1 MTTRRAWR
9 DRGSATIEA
18 VIVAPAFLLFVGLII
33 GAGRVAIAHQ
43 SVEAAAAEAA
53 RTASVARTAGQ
64 ARADATSSAEHT
76 LVNQGLQC
84 ATLTVAVDTTGFATP
99 VGTPARVTATVVC
112 VVSLADLSV
121 PGMPGTLRVEAT
133 VGSPLDTYR
142 GR

>member
-64 ARADATSSAEHT
+64 ARADATSSAQHT
-76 LVNQGLQC
+76 LANQGLQC

>member
-1 MTTRRAWR
+1 MTRRRAWR

-84 ATLTVAVDTTGFATP
+84 DTLTVALDTTGFSTT
-99 VGTPARVTATVVC
+99 VGTPARVTATVAC
-112 VVSLADLSV
+112 GVSLSDLWM

-133 VGSPLDTYR
+133 VRSPLDTYR

>member
-1 MTTRRAWR
+1 MTCRRAWR

-33 GAGRVAIAHQ
+33 GAGRVTLAHQ

-53 RTASVARTAGQ
+53 RTASVARTASQ
-64 ARADATSSAEHT
+64 ARADATSSAQHT
-76 LVNQGLQC
+76 LANQSLHC
-84 ATLTVAVDTTGFATP
+84 AALTVTVDTTGFSTP

-112 VVSLADLSV
+112 VINLADLSV
-121 PGMPGTLRVEAT
+121 PGMPGTLRVEAS

>member
-64 ARADATSSAEHT
+64 ARADATSSAQHT

>member
-1 MTTRRAWR
+1 MTGRGSWR

-43 SVEAAAAEAA
+43 SVEAAAAQSA

-64 ARADATSSAEHT
+64 ARADATSSAQNT
-76 LVNQGLQC
+76 LANQGLHC
-84 ATLTVAVDTTGFATP
+84 ATLTVTVDTTGFATP

-133 VGSPLDTYR
+133 AGSPLDTYR

>member
-64 ARADATSSAEHT
+64 ARADATSSAQHT
-76 LVNQGLQC
+76 LANQGLQC
-84 ATLTVAVDTTGFATP
+84 ATLTVAVDTTGFSTP

-112 VVSLADLSV
+112 VVSLGDLSV

>member
-84 ATLTVAVDTTGFATP
+84 ATLTVAVDTTGFSTP

-112 VVSLADLSV
+112 VVRLSDLSV

>member
-1 MTTRRAWR
+1 MSPRRAWR

-18 VIVAPAFLLFVGLII
+18 VILAPAFLLFVGLII
-33 GAGRVAIAHQ
+33 GAGRVATTHQ
-43 SVEAAAAEAA
+43 SVESAAAEAA

-76 LVNQGLQC
+76 LANQGVQC
-84 ATLTVAVDTTGFATP
+84 ATLTVAVDTSGFSTP
-99 VGTPARVTATVVC
+99 VGTPARVTVTVTC
-112 VVSLADLSV
+112 VISLADLSV
-121 PGMPGTLRVEAT
+121 PGMPGTIRVAAS

>member
-18 VIVAPAFLLFVGLII
+18 VILAPAFLLFVGLII